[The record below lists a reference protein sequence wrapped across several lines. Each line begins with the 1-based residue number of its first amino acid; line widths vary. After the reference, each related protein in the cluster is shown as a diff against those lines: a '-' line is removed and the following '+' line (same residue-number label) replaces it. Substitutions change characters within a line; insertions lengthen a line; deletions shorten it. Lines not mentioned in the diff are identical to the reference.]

1 MAKKVVSN
9 FLEVKSLIERD
20 VRAGMNA
27 ARDEVEIKLEDNV
40 LGYYDFGNPIKYER
54 TGTLLESPNTTPV
67 SGGGDHFEFKAE
79 MEENIAYHIGNFSGS
94 DVIEATE
101 TGAFGNTLGNHR
113 YFEATRKA
121 VPEIVDRNM
130 SKYLKRK

>member
-27 ARDEVEIKLEDNV
+27 ARDEVKPTFKDNV
-40 LGYYDFGNPIKYER
+40 TEYYSVGNPVVYDR

-67 SGGGDHFEFKAE
+67 SGGGNHFEFKAE
-79 MEENIAYHIGNFSGS
+79 MEENIAYHTGTYSGAQ
-94 DVIEATE
+94 VIDATE
-101 TGAFGNTLGNHR
+101 QGHSGTLGRHG
-113 YFEATRKA
+113 YFAKTEAEI
-121 VPEIVDRNM
+121 PEIVDRNM
-130 SKYLKRK
+130 SKYLK

>member
-9 FLEVKSLIERD
+9 FLEVKSLIEKD

-40 LGYYDFGNPIKYER
+40 MGYYDLGNPVKYER

-67 SGGGDHFEFKAE
+67 PGGGDHFEFKAE
-79 MEENIAYHIGNFSGS
+79 MEENIAYHTGTYSGAQ
-94 DVIEATE
+94 VIDATE
-101 TGAFGNTLGNHR
+101 QGHSGTLGRHG
-113 YFEATRKA
+113 YFAKTEAEI
-121 VPEIVDRNM
+121 PEIVDRNM
-130 SKYLKRK
+130 SKYLK